1 MARQFIHYGV
11 SLLLVQAALG
21 CSPQNPQGNQTA
33 EPVTNA
39 VDVPKLSTP
48 AADAKLVVAF
58 GDSLYAGYN
67 LGSNDGFA
75 PVLEKAL
82 KAQGIKASVFNAG
95 VSGDTSAAGR
105 DRLAFTLDGLPR
117 KPDLVI
123 VGLGGN
129 DVLRGLDPVQTRAN
143 LDAILAELKK
153 RGIPAMLTGMLAP
166 PNMGADYAA
175 SFNSIFPDLAKK
187 YAAPLYPFFLEGTLG
202 NRALMLPDGIHP
214 NEKGVQSIVDRA
226 APLIGK
232 TLAQE

>member
-1 MARQFIHYGV
+1 MAKYFIHYGV

-21 CSPQNPQGNQTA
+21 CSPQNSQGNQAA
-33 EPVTNA
+33 EPVANA
-39 VDVPKLSTP
+39 TAASNAATP
-48 AADAKLVVAF
+48 ATDAKLVVAF

-82 KAQGIKASVFNAG
+82 TAQGIKASVFNAG

-129 DVLRGLDPVQTRAN
+129 DVLRGLDPAQTRAN

-153 RGIPAMLTGMLAP
+153 RGIPAVLTGMLAP

-175 SFNSIFPDLAKK
+175 SFNSIFPDLSAK
-187 YAAPLYPFFLEGTLG
+187 YEAPLYPFFLEGTLG

-214 NEKGVQSIVDRA
+214 NEKGVQTIVGRV

-232 TLAQE
+232 ALAQD